1 MIAVLR
7 FALLLIFTVSVS
19 AQAPIEVDF
28 VGTAANH
35 QLSWTTTVNY
45 NYQVFMSP
53 DLENWVD
60 TGIAEPGVDDPITGS
75 TITYGLMSLEEKLFY
90 RIRETVDPY
99 NGGFLVLPTQDQE
112 VDLIDGVCFA
122 FNLDVFTA
130 LPAKIRIYKRD
141 YDSGDPWEQI
151 GQITDFDEID
161 GIKFVRGSAVW
172 LPDAEGEYEV
182 QAAVVDGTGTVIAS
196 AVRRVIVGSN
206 QAPAITITSGPTTPS
221 ASSQPAVFTATATDA
236 DGDEVR
242 RVEFYD
248 NGVLIGADTTPDETS
263 LSVFEFGDDI
273 KDIEGNFYDL
283 LKGTHD
289 ITAKAIDSRG
299 AVGETASASQFVIT
313 GGNARPTITVSSP
326 TSGLIVTQGQSFTVV
341 YTEGDPD
348 GSSDIDEVEGYDILT
363 NDGDFD
369 TTSPFDDLTID
380 TTGWAAGTHTI
391 RVVTRDLSDD
401 ESYPLYLTV
410 FVRTGSGA
418 TFAETLVA
426 NIVDEAT
433 AAPSNEEF
441 TGTQASSDEFLT
453 GVDSGLEINAG
464 VALTTG
470 DFLDW
475 NAGDNTEGISTLWN
489 SAGDQELEDR
499 VAGNNTNDA
508 AVLEFD
514 VFCANGQLEMEYQ
527 FGSDEY
533 DEFVF
538 DTAQSGCYNDA
549 FMLTI
554 DSKVVSLVPDC
565 SDIVAVN
572 SVHPLIPA
580 NISCTDEDL
589 AAVNDHLYL
598 DDDLDIDPKV
608 APANQTVQV
617 EYDGMTIR
625 LRIHAFVT
633 PNTSHRIKLVIA
645 DVEDAAWDSA
655 LFIKEGSIRSITP
668 TPQNHENV

>member
-1 MIAVLR
+1 MRTVLR

-28 VGTAANH
+28 VGTPTNH
-35 QLSWTTTVNY
+35 QLSWTTTVDY

-60 TGIAEPGVDDPITGS
+60 TGIAEPGTGT
-75 TITYGLMSLEEKLFY
+75 TITYGLMSTAEKLFY
-90 RIRETVDPY
+90 RIHETADPY

-122 FNLDVFTA
+122 FNLDVFSA
-130 LPAKIRIYKRD
+130 LPAKIRVYQRD
-141 YDSGDPWEQI
+141 YNSGDPWEQI

-172 LPDAEGEYEV
+172 LPDAEGEYDV

-206 QAPAITITSGPTTPS
+206 QTPTITITSGPTTPS
-221 ASSQPAVFTATATDA
+221 ASAQPAVFTATATDA

-248 NGVLIGADTTPDETS
+248 NGILIGTDTTPDETS
-263 LSVFEFGDDI
+263 PGVFEFGDDI
-273 KDIEGNFYDL
+273 EDIEENDYDL

-289 ITAKAIDSRG
+289 ITAKAFDSRG
-299 AVGETASASQFVIT
+299 AVGETASASQFVTT
-313 GGNARPTITVSSP
+313 GGNARPTINVTSP
-326 TSGLIVTQGQSFTVV
+326 ANGLIVTQGQSFTIVF
-341 YTEGDPD
+341 TEGDPD
-348 GSSDIDEVEGYDILT
+348 GATDIDEVAAYDIVT
-363 NDGDFD
+363 FNGDID
-369 TTSPFDDLTID
+369 TASPFDDLTID
-380 TTGWAAGTHTI
+380 TTGWDPGTHTI
-391 RVVTRDLSDD
+391 RVVTRDSTGD

-426 NIVDEAT
+426 NIVEEAT
-433 AAPSNEEF
+433 AAPSNEVF
-441 TGTQASSDEFLT
+441 SGVQASSGEFTT
-453 GVDSGLEINAG
+453 GTLSGLEIASG

-470 DFLDW
+470 DFNDW
-475 NAGDNTEGISTLWN
+475 NGGDTSEGISTPWY

-499 VAGNNTNDA
+499 VAGNQTNDA
-508 AVLEFD
+508 AALEFD
-514 VFCANGQLEMEYQ
+514 VFCANGQLEMQFQ

-533 DEFVF
+533 DEYVF

-554 DSKVVSLVPDC
+554 DGKVVSLVPDC

-572 SVHPLIPA
+572 SVHPLISEEE
-580 NISCTDEDL
+580 SCTGEEIAAVNEFLYLSDEDL
-589 AAVNDHLYL
+589 DAL
-598 DDDLDIDPKV
+598 V
-608 APANQTVQV
+608 APPNQNVRV
-617 EYDGMTIR
+617 EYDGMTVR

-633 PNTSHRIKLVIA
+633 PNTTHSIKLVIA
-645 DVEDAAWDSA
+645 DVEDEVWDSA
-655 LFIKEGSIRSITP
+655 LFIKEGSVRTLIP
-668 TPQNHENV
+668 TP

>member
-1 MIAVLR
+1 MNRVLR
-7 FALLLIFTVSVS
+7 LALFVAFTAAAS
-19 AQAPIEVDF
+19 AQAPIEVDI

-53 DLENWVD
+53 DLENWLD
-60 TGIAEPGVDDPITGS
+60 TGIAEPGTGS
-75 TITYGLMSLEEKLFY
+75 TITYGLISTADKLFY
-90 RIRETVDPY
+90 RIYETADPY

-122 FNLDVFTA
+122 FNLKVFSA
-130 LPAKIRIYKRD
+130 LPAKIRIYQRD
-141 YDSGDPWEQI
+141 YNSGDPWEQI
-151 GQITDFDEID
+151 GLLWDRDPLTDTDDDFDEID

-206 QAPAITITSGPTTPS
+206 QAPTITITSGPTTPS
-221 ASSQPAVFTATATDA
+221 ASSQPAVFTAIATDA

-248 NGVLIGADTTPDETS
+248 NGILIGTDTTPDETS
-263 LSVFEFGDDI
+263 PGVFEFGDDI
-273 KDIEGNFYDL
+273 QDIEGNFYDL

-289 ITAKAIDSRG
+289 ITAKAFDSRG
-299 AVGETASASQFVIT
+299 AIGETASASRYVIT
-313 GGNARPTITVSSP
+313 GGNSRPTIDVTSP
-326 TSGLIVTQGQSFTVV
+326 ANGLIVTQGQSFTVI

-348 GSSDIDEVEGYDILT
+348 GASDIDEVEAYDIVT
-363 NDGDFD
+363 NDGDID
-369 TTSPFDDLTID
+369 TASPFDDLTID
-380 TTGWAAGTHTI
+380 TTGWEPGTHTI
-391 RVVTRDLSDD
+391 RVVARDTSFD

-426 NIVDEAT
+426 NIVDETT

-441 TGTQASSDEFLT
+441 NGVQASSDDFST
-453 GVDSGLEINAG
+453 GLVSGLEINAG

-475 NAGDNTEGISTLWN
+475 NAGDVSGGISTGWN
-489 SAGDQELEDR
+489 TAGDQELEDR
-499 VAGNNTNDA
+499 VAGNDTNDA

-533 DEFVF
+533 DEYVF

-554 DSKVVSLVPDC
+554 DGKVVSLVPDC

-580 NISCTDEDL
+580 NISCTGEEI
-589 AAVNDHLYL
+589 AAVNAHLYL
-598 DDDLDIDPKV
+598 DDDLDIDPVV
-608 APANQTVQV
+608 APANQGVQV

-655 LFIKEGSIRSITP
+655 LFIKEGSVRSISP
-668 TPQNHENV
+668 TP